1 MSGLLESRYTGLLT
15 ALGPVPRR
23 PHDPDVSVFAGAAVP
38 AGQRREALHVG
49 GASLAEGGA
58 RMACFGEALE
68 RLAAEPARTDDLVGA
83 SAAELGD
90 AAIAPQRW
98 RLFSRDQHATEGFP
112 FAPFDAATE
121 THWTRCRVARD
132 GASRLV
138 PTELVYLDVPFARR
152 IAPGVSTGLAAGR
165 TADDAALRGLR
176 EQLERDAVASAWAG
190 GYALE
195 RLDGARAFAA
205 LGEPFAR
212 RVRRPNLRY
221 GFFRIRSPFSDAITL
236 VTLEGEDH
244 EGACFSIGSA
254 CRETLRA
261 SLEKAV
267 LEAIQGRFYVRA
279 LLAREPASA
288 SERARPDEE
297 PRTFE
302 AHAAYYT
309 RNPARL
315 AETPLASA
323 REGDASAL
331 LDPRG
336 AHERAPE
343 TFETLVRRLGPERP
357 VLLRLMTPSLV
368 SRELP
373 GWVVVRVLV
382 PGLTPL
388 HGAHALAHLASP
400 AYGGRSFAAHR
411 ASPPHPF
418 P

>member
-23 PHDPDVSVFAGAAVP
+23 PHDPDVAVWAGAAIP
-38 AGQRREALHVG
+38 AGQRRDALHVG
-49 GASLAEGGA
+49 AASMAEEGA
-58 RMACFGEALE
+58 RLACVGEALE
-68 RLAAEPARTDDLVGA
+68 RLAAEPARTDDLVRA
-83 SAAELGD
+83 TAAQLGE
-90 AAIAPQRW
+90 AAIAPHRW
-98 RLFSRDQHATEGFP
+98 CLFARDQHATEGFP
-112 FAPFDAATE
+112 FAPFDDATE
-121 THWTRCRVARD
+121 TRWTRCRLARD

-138 PTELVYLDVPFARR
+138 PAELVYLDVPFARR
-152 IAPGVSTGLAAGR
+152 ITAGVSTGLAAG
-165 TADDAALRGLR
+165 TDADGAALRGLQ

-190 GYALE
+190 AYALE
-195 RLDGARAFAA
+195 RLDGARVFAA
-205 LGEPFAR
+205 LGEPLAR

-221 GFFRIRSPFSDAITL
+221 GFFRIRSPFSDAITM

-254 CRETLRA
+254 CRETPRA
-261 SLEKAV
+261 SLEKAL

-279 LLAREPASA
+279 LLARAPGSDGRAG
-288 SERARPDEE
+288 SEAEE

-302 AHAAYYT
+302 EHAAYYT
-309 RNPARL
+309 FNPARL
-315 AETPLASA
+315 AETPLAGA

-331 LDPRG
+331 LDPAG

-343 TFETLVRRLGPERP
+343 SFETLARRLGPERP
-357 VLLRLMTPSLV
+357 VLLRLMTPSVV
-368 SRELP
+368 SRALP

>member
-15 ALGPVPRR
+15 AIGPVPRR
-23 PHDPDVSVFAGAAVP
+23 PHDPDVFVWAGAAVP
-38 AGQRREALHVG
+38 AGRRREALHVG
-49 GASLAEGGA
+49 AASMVEEGA
-58 RMACFGEALE
+58 RLACFGEALE
-68 RLAAEPARTDDLVGA
+68 RLAAEPAPTDDLVRA
-83 SAAELGD
+83 TAAELGD
-90 AAIAPQRW
+90 AAIAPHRW
-98 RLFSRDQHATEGFP
+98 CLFSRDQHATEGFP
-112 FAPFDAATE
+112 YAPFDAATE

-138 PTELVYLDVPFARR
+138 PAELVYLDVPFARR
-152 IAPGVSTGLAAGR
+152 ITAGVSTGLAAGP
-165 TADDAALRGLR
+165 TADDAALRGLQ

-190 GYALE
+190 GYPLE
-195 RLDGARAFAA
+195 RLDGARVLAA
-205 LGEPFAR
+205 LGAPFAR

-221 GFFRIRSPFSDAITL
+221 GFYRIRSPFSDAITM

-279 LLAREPASA
+279 LLAREPTSA
-288 SERARPDEE
+288 RESARPDDE
-297 PRTFE
+297 PRSFE

-315 AETPLASA
+315 AETPLARA
-323 REGDASAL
+323 RDVATTLETAL
-331 LDPRG
+331 EIALDD
-336 AHERAPE
+336 APE

-357 VLLRLMTPSLV
+357 VLVRLMTPALV
-368 SRELP
+368 ARELP
-373 GWVVVRVLV
+373 GWIVVRVLV